1 MSTDSLA
8 ILRKSLGDDIAKLA
22 EEHYKHDLQDTDR
35 DTLMKAVRTR
45 GTHVVVGSLLGL
57 GLGLFLSFRLR
68 SSRVQMFNAF
78 RATEKPTH
86 VKFASGREGA

>member
-22 EEHYKHDLQDTDR
+22 EEHYKHDLQDSDR

-45 GTHVVVGSLLGL
+45 GTHVVVGLLLGL